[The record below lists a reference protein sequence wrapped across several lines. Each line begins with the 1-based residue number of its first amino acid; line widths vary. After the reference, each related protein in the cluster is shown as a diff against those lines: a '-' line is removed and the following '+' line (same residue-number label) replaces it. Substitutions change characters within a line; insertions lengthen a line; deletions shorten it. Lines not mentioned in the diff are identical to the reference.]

1 MKILK
6 KKSFVLADF
15 VYGIS
20 LLIVAIVL
28 GIFVGKISVNFKEN
42 MERTLILQELREF
55 GTIQI
60 IYPQANY
67 IINKKIFDLKIFS
80 LKDIKLKYKI
90 FFLGKKEV
98 NFCSQDIYSFKKG
111 LNIIP
116 LDLSDCINESE
127 GIIRIS
133 LLFENNLANV
143 YDIKYSNKS
152 SNLEFVNLPLR
163 NLIIIGS
170 EVFEGLPE
178 LYYSTDADLIYYE
191 IISPYYFDVGTLSL
205 NPGDTKKIDPTT
217 FNYKNLTF
225 SLGSIYYNSVFSIYL
240 NGFYLGTVSPG
251 ESLTIS
257 YRDDF
262 KIRSL
267 EIYEGGK
274 LLGKVENTKLLVTN
288 NKYEFSVKEFDICL
302 VDADNR
308 SIKVPGFI
316 RVKNTEKIYYTETG
330 NRRNCV
336 IVPLAFAPDITSHII
351 EAYSLDYKKYNKIT
365 VTERSNNNI
374 VIPLY

>member
-1 MKILK
+1 VKFNK
-6 KKSFVLADF
+6 KAFVLADF

-28 GIFVGKISVNFKEN
+28 GIFVGKISINFKEN
-42 MERTLILQELREF
+42 MERSLILQELREF
-55 GTIQI
+55 GTIQV
-60 IYPQANY
+60 IYPQPNY

-90 FFLGKKEV
+90 FFLGRNKV
-98 NFCSQDIYSFKKG
+98 NFCGQDIYSFKKG

-116 LDLSDCINESE
+116 IDLSDCINEND

-152 SNLEFVNLPLR
+152 SNLEFRNLPLR
-163 NLIIIGS
+163 NFVILGS

-178 LYYSTDADLIYYE
+178 VYYSTDANLIYYE
-191 IISPYYFDVGTLSL
+191 IGSPYYFDSGVLSL
-205 NPGDTKKIDPTT
+205 NPGDKKIIDPTT
-217 FNYKNLTF
+217 YSYTNLTF
-225 SLGSIYYNSVFSIYL
+225 YLSSIYYDSVFSVYL

-251 ESLTIS
+251 RDLTIR
-257 YRDDF
+257 YKDNF
-262 KIRSL
+262 KVKSL
-267 EIYEGGK
+267 EIYEGNK
-274 LLGKVENTKLLVTN
+274 LLGKIENTKLLVTA
-288 NKYEFSVKEFDICL
+288 NKYKLTVKEFDFCL
-302 VDADNR
+302 VDASNT

-330 NRRNCV
+330 SRRNCV
-336 IVPLAFAPDITSHII
+336 IVPLVFTPDITSHII
-351 EAYSLDYKKYNKIT
+351 EAYSLDYTKYNKIT
-365 VTERSNNNI
+365 VTERSNSNI
-374 VIPLY
+374 QIPLY